1 MKSVNFPWSTKL
13 EYLTVWIFIPYW
25 SVKFKFTCTVWIF
38 FLFLFFIMCRCCSW
52 QKFFDQYGYM
62 TSIFKF
68 LNVWNNCNLILR
80 IIIAQR
86 RMHGKPLWIFSF
98 QDFIR
103 IFFGI
108 GLDEGGGGSPK
119 GVHLINQ
126 LWQSNR
132 WFSWYFL
139 DTSQFNYVSTQDSQ
153 SLQWY
158 DCGHHFPASLGAKA
172 I

>member
-1 MKSVNFPWSTKL
+1 MNYYRSLKAMKSVNFPWSTKL

-52 QKFFDQYGYM
+52 QHFFDQYGYM

-68 LNVWNNCNLILR
+68 LNVWNKCNLILR

-103 IFFGI
+103 ICFGV
-108 GLDEGGGGSPK
+108 GMKEVEVHPK
-119 GVHLINQ
+119 EFTWLINC
-126 LWQSNR
+126 
-132 WFSWYFL
+132 
-139 DTSQFNYVSTQDSQ
+139 DSPTDG
-153 SLQWY
+153 SA
-158 DCGHHFPASLGAKA
+158 DIF
-172 I
+172 

>member
-52 QKFFDQYGYM
+52 QNFFDQYGYM

-68 LNVWNNCNLILR
+68 LNVWNRCNLILR

-103 IFFGI
+103 ICFCCWD
-108 GLDEGGGGSPK
+108 LMKEVEVHPK
-119 GVHLINQ
+119 EFTWLINC
-126 LWQSNR
+126 
-132 WFSWYFL
+132 
-139 DTSQFNYVSTQDSQ
+139 DSPTDG
-153 SLQWY
+153 SA
-158 DCGHHFPASLGAKA
+158 DIF
-172 I
+172 